1 LYQLIQQRE
10 SKSILSSLIN
20 KQTQTNKINKG
31 QKDQNN
37 KQNQN
42 PKKSNQ
48 TLTLILK
55 LSF

>member
-37 KQNQN
+37 KQTQN